1 MEAKVIKKK
10 LPTEDILIKLDQ
22 YIIND
27 LKKSDTTEIQLTIK
41 TIKTLSMSSKNT
53 DEDNKKLTRQKP
65 KTEFLQKTRTLD
77 LKIQKQI
84 SPAYHCNTNKQ

>member
-1 MEAKVIKKK
+1 
-10 LPTEDILIKLDQ
+10 
-22 YIIND
+22 
-27 LKKSDTTEIQLTIK
+27 
-41 TIKTLSMSSKNT
+41 MSSKNT